1 MSNKE
6 MATEKRLKVR
16 LYLSLLVYTVVGYG
30 LTLILDY
37 IFSKFDNGIF
47 AWLYWRLDL
56 LFILYLMLGFICI
69 FNYYWKKPWGYLD
82 EVIDATQTVYEQNNH
97 TVSLSEPL
105 KELEEQLNQI
115 KMSVL
120 LSKQAAKQAEEK
132 KNEII
137 MYLAHDIR
145 TPLTTVIG
153 YLSLLHEAPDMPEQ
167 QKEKYV
173 KVALNKAE
181 RLEKLINELFEITK
195 YNAHTVIIKKETV
208 DLHCLIAQVID
219 EIYPTLSANG
229 NTAVFTA
236 EDNLSVNADPEKLAR
251 VFSNLLRIA
260 RLKKG
265 ETINKLLYGG
275 YSTISL
281 GYAGLYE
288 CVKYMTGKSHT
299 DPEATP
305 FALEVMQHMNDACNK
320 WKRETNIAFSIYGS
334 PIESTTYKF
343 AKCLQKRF
351 GIIEGIT
358 DKNYITN
365 SYHVHVTEPIDA
377 FSKLKFESQFQAL
390 STGGAISYVEVPDMQ
405 DNIPAVIQVMRF
417 IYDNIMY
424 AELNTKSDYC
434 QECGYTGEIQI
445 VEDEHKKLIWKCPK
459 CGCTDQNKLN
469 VARRTCG
476 YIGTQF
482 WNQGRTQEIKERVL
496 HL

>member
-1 MSNKE
+1 M
-6 MATEKRLKVR
+6 
-16 LYLSLLVYTVVGYG
+16 
-30 LTLILDY
+30 
-37 IFSKFDNGIF
+37 
-47 AWLYWRLDL
+47 
-56 LFILYLMLGFICI
+56 CI
-69 FNYYWKKPWGYLD
+69 RDSYWKKPWGYLD

-236 EDNLSVNADPEKLAR
+236 EDNLSLIHIFISLPQVATGLRLRLPGSFRRRGFQPDLLMPQGA
-251 VFSNLLRIA
+251 LLRRGRSDSFTSAKPEEDAVGNQCRI
-260 RLKKG
+260 RPVSYTHLDVYKRQV
-265 ETINKLLYGG
+265 TVD
-275 YSTISL
+275 SVMSL
-281 GYAGLYE
+281 I
-288 CVKYMTGKSHT
+288 
-299 DPEATP
+299 
-305 FALEVMQHMNDACNK
+305 
-320 WKRETNIAFSIYGS
+320 R
-334 PIESTTYKF
+334 
-343 AKCLQKRF
+343 
-351 GIIEGIT
+351 
-358 DKNYITN
+358 
-365 SYHVHVTEPIDA
+365 
-377 FSKLKFESQFQAL
+377 
-390 STGGAISYVEVPDMQ
+390 
-405 DNIPAVIQVMRF
+405 
-417 IYDNIMY
+417 
-424 AELNTKSDYC
+424 
-434 QECGYTGEIQI
+434 
-445 VEDEHKKLIWKCPK
+445 
-459 CGCTDQNKLN
+459 
-469 VARRTCG
+469 
-476 YIGTQF
+476 
-482 WNQGRTQEIKERVL
+482 
-496 HL
+496 

>member
-6 MATEKRLKVR
+6 MTTEKRLKVR

-229 NTAVFTA
+229 KDWIYFVESVTSVGPMDPKRILEIEEMTKDVTAGKIFVTA
-236 EDNLSVNADPEKLAR
+236 FLDFK
-251 VFSNLLRIA
+251 
-260 RLKKG
+260 
-265 ETINKLLYGG
+265 
-275 YSTISL
+275 
-281 GYAGLYE
+281 
-288 CVKYMTGKSHT
+288 
-299 DPEATP
+299 
-305 FALEVMQHMNDACNK
+305 
-320 WKRETNIAFSIYGS
+320 
-334 PIESTTYKF
+334 TYKKF
-343 AKCLQKRF
+343 AEELAWETEVWIAEMPEHMIHLN
-351 GIIEGIT
+351 G
-358 DKNYITN
+358 DKFMG
-365 SYHVHVTEPIDA
+365 P
-377 FSKLKFESQFQAL
+377 
-390 STGGAISYVEVPDMQ
+390 
-405 DNIPAVIQVMRF
+405 R
-417 IYDNIMY
+417 
-424 AELNTKSDYC
+424 
-434 QECGYTGEIQI
+434 
-445 VEDEHKKLIWKCPK
+445 
-459 CGCTDQNKLN
+459 
-469 VARRTCG
+469 
-476 YIGTQF
+476 
-482 WNQGRTQEIKERVL
+482 
-496 HL
+496 